1 MNKLDE
7 LRNALNDVDS
17 TMLNL
22 IKQRQEICLEIGR
35 VKRSLGRPTRDWQ
48 REREVLERINL
59 MAANLGL
66 PTGLAEQ
73 IIKEVIQASLQVQE
87 RDQVS
92 ARAAGGGR
100 SCLLIGGA
108 GQMGRWFAR
117 FLVSQG
123 YSVEIA
129 DPAGPV
135 HDYTYCE
142 DWTKAALD
150 HDLILV
156 ATSLSHTKVVLN
168 QLAARKPTG
177 LVVEISSLKTPL
189 REALQRLAAA
199 DIRIASLHPMFGPST
214 ELLSGRHVICV
225 DLGGNSAHQAGA
237 EIFASTMA
245 RCVTMGLDDHD
256 KLMASVLGM
265 SHAINIAFFSALADS
280 GASVPELT
288 NISSTTF
295 DAQLQV
301 ATAVSKDNAE
311 LYFEIQSL
319 NEYGLEALHT
329 LEKSLSKL
337 KETIVQ
343 SDKEGFI
350 ALMEN
355 GRNYLSSRRSPH
367 EG

>member
-1 MNKLDE
+1 MTKLDK
-7 LRNALNDVDS
+7 LRRDLNEVDS
-17 TMLNL
+17 GILKL
-22 IKQRQEICLEIGR
+22 IQRRQAICLEIGR
-35 VKRSLGRPTRDWQ
+35 EKRSMGRPTRDWQ
-48 REREVLERINL
+48 REREVLDRINTL
-59 MAANLGL
+59 ADQLGL
-66 PTGLAEQ
+66 PNGLAEQ

-100 SCLLIGGA
+100 TCLLIGGA

-117 FLVSQG
+117 FLESQG
-123 YSVEIA
+123 YSIEIA

-135 HDYTYCE
+135 LDYPYCS
-142 DWTKAALD
+142 DWTQSALD
-150 HDLILV
+150 QDLILV
-156 ATSLSHTKVVLN
+156 ATSLSHTDAILQ
-168 QLAARKPTG
+168 QLAVRKPAG
-177 LVVEISSLKTPL
+177 LVVEIASLKTPL
-189 REALQRLAAA
+189 RASLQRLAAA
-199 DIRIASLHPMFGPST
+199 DVRIASLHPMFGPTT

-225 DLGGNSAHQAGA
+225 DLGAGSAHGAGA

-265 SHAINIAFFSALADS
+265 SHAINIAFFSALAES
-280 GASVPELT
+280 GSSVPELAS
-288 NISSTTF
+288 ISSTTF

-319 NEYGLEALHT
+319 NEYGIEALNT
-329 LEKSLSKL
+329 LEKALGQL
-337 KETIVQ
+337 KTSVIE
-343 SDKEGFI
+343 SDKDAFVN
-350 ALMEN
+350 LMEN
-355 GRNYLSSRRSPH
+355 GRAYLSSRRLAH